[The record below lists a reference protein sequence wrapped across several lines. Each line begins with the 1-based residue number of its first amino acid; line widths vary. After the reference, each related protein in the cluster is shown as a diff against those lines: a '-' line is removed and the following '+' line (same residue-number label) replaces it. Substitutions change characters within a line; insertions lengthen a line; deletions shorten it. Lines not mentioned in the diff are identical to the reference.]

1 MSSVSLCLILK
12 EQNVVNRWT
21 LFSHFIDVMLFNQR
35 LLNENSVP
43 VACFSY
49 HYVFQIFDLILIDE
63 KVIFQHSLLTNAC
76 VFSQF

>member
-63 KVIFQHSLLTNAC
+63 K
-76 VFSQF
+76 